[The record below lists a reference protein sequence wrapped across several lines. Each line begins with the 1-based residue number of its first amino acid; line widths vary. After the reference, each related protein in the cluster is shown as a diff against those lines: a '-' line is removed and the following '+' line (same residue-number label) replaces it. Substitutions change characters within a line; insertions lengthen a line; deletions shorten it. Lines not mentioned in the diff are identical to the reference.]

1 MHTQHCQTCSY
12 WDQTHGLE
20 MTNLGAIA
28 PCIRHAPA
36 HYAVQAV
43 ELTAA
48 GISFGQGDANG
59 SAVLTEME
67 LPMAVWPY
75 TGRNQI
81 CGEYQPCDLEE
92 NVRRNRQRC
101 APLV

>member
-1 MHTQHCQTCSY
+1 MNTQRCQTCSY
-12 WDQTHGLE
+12 WDQGHGLE

-36 HYAVQAV
+36 HFAVKTV

-48 GISFGQGDANG
+48 GLTFSHTAC
-59 SAVLTEME
+59 SPVLTEME
-67 LPMAVWPY
+67 LPVAIWPY
-75 TGRNQI
+75 TGQNQI

-92 NVRRNRQRC
+92 NVRRNRLRS
-101 APLV
+101 APLS

>member
-1 MHTQHCQTCSY
+1 MNTQRCQTCSF
-12 WDQTHGLE
+12 WDQGHGLE

-28 PCIRHAPA
+28 PCTRHAPA
-36 HYAVQAV
+36 HYAVKSV

-48 GISFGQGDANG
+48 GISFSQGNG
-59 SAVLTEME
+59 NGNAVLTEME

-92 NVRRNRQRC
+92 NVRRNRLRS
-101 APLV
+101 APLI